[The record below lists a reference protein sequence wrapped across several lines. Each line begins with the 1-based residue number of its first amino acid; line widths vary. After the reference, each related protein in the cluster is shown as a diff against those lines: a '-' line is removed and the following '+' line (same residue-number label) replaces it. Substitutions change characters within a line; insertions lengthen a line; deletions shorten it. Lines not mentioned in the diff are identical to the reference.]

1 MNRDTVLVTGASRGI
16 GEAIARALSRNGYK
30 VIGTYLPAENIEEP
44 IEGIDYIELDLNDQ
58 ESVKV
63 CINKIRD
70 VDILINN
77 AGQSQIGPGE
87 EYPIDRSEALFQTN
101 LFGAMRLVQ
110 GFLPGMRE
118 RRKGVILN
126 IGSMA
131 GEFAVPF
138 QSAYVATKYALAGYT
153 WALRNEVMKYGIRVV
168 VVMPNDIRTTI
179 TPDVRIGNQ
188 SEYREDMLQMKSVR
202 DKNMEKAP
210 GPEVVAKKVIRI
222 LNKRRPKPFYAVG
235 GMGPLF
241 VFLKRLLPDR
251 ITETLV
257 RKNYGLS

>member
-1 MNRDTVLVTGASRGI
+1 MNQETVLVTGASRGI

-44 IEGIDYIELDLNDQ
+44 IDGVDYIKLDLNDLK
-58 ESVKV
+58 SVKA
-63 CINKIRD
+63 CIEKIRD

-77 AGQSQIGPGE
+77 AGQSQIGPAE
-87 EYPIDRSEALFQTN
+87 EYPIDRSEELFQTN
-101 LFGAMRLVQ
+101 LFGAMRLIL

-118 RRKGVILN
+118 RRKGVIMN

-138 QSAYVATKYALAGYT
+138 QSVYVATKFALAGYT
-153 WALRNEVMKYGIRVV
+153 WALRNEVMKFGIRIVAIL
-168 VVMPNDIRTTI
+168 PNDIRTTI
-179 TPDVRIGNQ
+179 TPDVCINDE
-188 SEYREDMLQMKSVR
+188 SEYREDMLQMKHVR

-210 GPEVVAKKVIRI
+210 GPEVVARKVMRI
-222 LNKRRPKPFYAVG
+222 LKKRRPKPFYAVG

-257 RKNYGLS
+257 RKNYGL